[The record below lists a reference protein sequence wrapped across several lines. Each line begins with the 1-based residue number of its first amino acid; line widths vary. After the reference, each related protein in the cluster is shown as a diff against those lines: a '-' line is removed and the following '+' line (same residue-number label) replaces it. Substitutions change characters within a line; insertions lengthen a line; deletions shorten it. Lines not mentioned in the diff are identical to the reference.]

1 MSTRRRRAGAYKPQG
16 RQPKFTDDRGGVAS
30 IVKALFFSLL
40 LVVAA
45 ALAGFLAFVESLPE
59 RPVNTTV
66 KTDAIVVLTGGS
78 ERVATGIRL
87 LEQGLAKHLFI
98 SGVPPDVT
106 RDEVLRGIDLEGF
119 RLRHRI
125 VLGHAAGDTAGNAR
139 ETAAWMERQQY
150 RSLRLVTSQYH
161 MPRSRAIFAWAM
173 PDVEIVPHPVFSEA
187 VRQGDWWVWP
197 GTTKL
202 FLVEYAKY
210 VAAAAYVWLVPAPE
224 PA

>member
-1 MSTRRRRAGAYKPQG
+1 MSGERRRIPPGERRAALATNASGLASA
-16 RQPKFTDDRGGVAS
+16 VA
-30 IVKALFFSLL
+30 ALVFAL
-40 LVVAA
+40 LVLLVAA
-45 ALAGFLAFVESLPE
+45 AVGFLAFVNSLPH
-59 RPVNTTV
+59 RPVNATT

-87 LEQGLAKHLFI
+87 LEEGLARHLFI
-98 SGVPPDVT
+98 SGVPPGVS
-106 RDEVLRGIDLEGF
+106 RDEVLRRIDLEGF
-119 RLRHRI
+119 RLRDRI

-161 MPRSRAIFAWAM
+161 MPRSRVIFAWAM

-187 VRQGDWWVWP
+187 VRQDDWWAWP

-202 FLVEYAKY
+202 FLLEYAKY
-210 VAAAAYVWLVPAPE
+210 VAAAVYTWLVPSPDPE
-224 PA
+224 